1 MAHEESDF
9 PRKVADIENVW
20 ITMPDGC
27 RLAARLWLPEGAEQK
42 PVPAI
47 LEYIPYRNA
56 TLCAG
61 AMRACIRGSPAM
73 AMQPSVSI

>member
-1 MAHEESDF
+1 MVHEESGF
-9 PRKVADIENVW
+9 PCKVADVENVW

-47 LEYIPYRNA
+47 LEYIP
-56 TLCAG
+56 
-61 AMRACIRGSPAM
+61 
-73 AMQPSVSI
+73 